1 VRWFLWAAG
10 LFSIWAYQEGEL
22 NTAAILGLLLYLGL
36 NIALIPILPRT
47 TPNSHLYLAVGLYV
61 TDLLFASLLIYHTGG
76 RVSQLFLLYC
86 LLPFKAAIYYPY
98 VHRIIF
104 VSFLIFPLYIATLY
118 LSTGTIVFLTDND
131 FLTRYILLLAVV
143 FVGMYTAWHLD
154 RRQQQTRT
162 LLEQLEIEH
171 RHVNERRRELRTVL
185 DSIVDGVVVVDS
197 ELRLMMINP
206 IAADMFNL
214 PYPQAPGTP
223 LSDLIN
229 NSILLTLLRQAL
241 DVVGGSDTPLA
252 TTQQG
257 GIGFS
262 SDELKA
268 YPTSSGKPII
278 CQALATA
285 LVSGRDAP
293 HGAVVVLRDMTRQ
306 KELDESKSNFISV
319 LSHEL
324 RTPLTTI
331 RGFVELILTGG
342 TGEISSDQRECLNTV
357 FAQTDHLH
365 SLINALLEFTELEAA
380 EIHLQLSPV
389 SPDELVC
396 KILSRIEPLADH
408 QAINLQTQIPPDL
421 APLYADGARLER
433 VLLNLLDN
441 AIKFT
446 PERGQV
452 TVAVKDR
459 GSEVLFSVTDTGPG
473 IPPAERERIFERFY
487 QIDNSSTRAHG
498 GTGLGLAIC
507 KHIVEMHHGRIWV
520 ERPNEQ
526 INDQGSPG
534 SRFCFIISRDLPR
547 QNDLSSSKMHQ
558 ATESSP
564 PHQTRL

>member
-1 VRWFLWAAG
+1 VRWFFWAAG
-10 LFSIWAYQEGEL
+10 LFSVWTYQEGDL
-22 NTAAILGLLLYLGL
+22 NGGVILGLLLYLGL
-36 NIALIPILPRT
+36 NVALIPILPRT
-47 TPNSHLYLAVGLYV
+47 TSISHPYLAVGLYV
-61 TDLLFASLLIYHTGG
+61 ADLLFASLLIYHTGG

-104 VSFLIFPLYIATLY
+104 VSFLIFPLYIVTLY
-118 LSTGTIVFLTDND
+118 LGTDTIVFLTDND
-131 FLTRYILLLAVV
+131 FLTRYALLLAVV

-154 RRQQQTRT
+154 RRQQQTRD

-171 RHVNERRRELRTVL
+171 RHVDERRRELRTIL
-185 DSIVDGVVVVDS
+185 DSIVDGVVVVDA

-206 IAADMFNL
+206 VAADMFNIA
-214 PYPQAPGTP
+214 YPQPPGTP
-223 LSDLIN
+223 LGDLID
-229 NSILLTLLRQAL
+229 NSTLLTLLRQAL
-241 DVVGGSDTPLA
+241 DVAQNGDVSPA
-252 TTQQG
+252 AAQQG
-257 GIGFS
+257 GMGFI

-268 YPTSSGKPII
+268 YPISSGKPII

-285 LVSGRDAP
+285 LVSGRDTP

-342 TGEISSDQRECLNTV
+342 TGDITADQRECLNTV
-357 FAQTDHLH
+357 FAQTDHLY
-365 SLINALLEFTELEAA
+365 SLINALLEFTELESADTQ
-380 EIHLQLSPV
+380 LQLDLVPL
-389 SPDELVC
+389 DELVY
-396 KILSRIEPLADH
+396 KVLSRIEPLAEH
-408 QAINLQTQIPPDL
+408 HAIGLQTQIPSDL
-421 APLYADGARLER
+421 ASIHADGAQLER

-446 PERGQV
+446 PEQGQV
-452 TVAVKDR
+452 TVAVADF

-520 ERPNEQ
+520 EEP
-526 INDQGSPG
+526 NDQIKDKGGPG
-534 SRFCFIISRDLPR
+534 SRFCFTIPRDLMR
-547 QNDLSSSKMHQ
+547 QIDLANSKT
-558 ATESSP
+558 A
-564 PHQTRL
+564 